1 MSIEVDGVR
10 AGYGSAEVV
19 RGVSFS
25 VPTGGAMAILGRNG
39 MGKTTLVRAVLG
51 YLATKGEVRIMG
63 REVAGWPTYRI
74 QRLGVGYGPQDAA
87 IFGDLSVNENLRL
100 GAARSKDYVQRRDRT
115 LASFPI
121 LAQRLGQRAGTLSG
135 GEQKMLVLARALIPE
150 PDVLILDE
158 ISEGLQPSMMA
169 TIRTVLR
176 RERERR
182 NVTMLL
188 VEQNVDFGLE
198 LVDTVAVLQA
208 GEVLLEQATAE
219 PNVRAEVV
227 GAFSL

>member
-1 MSIEVDGVR
+1 MSIEVRELR

-25 VPTGGAMAILGRNG
+25 VPDGGALAILGRNG
-39 MGKTTLVRAVLG
+39 MGKTTLVKAILG
-51 YLATKGEVRIMG
+51 YLATNGSVRVKG
-63 REVAGWPTYRI
+63 REVGGWPTYRI

-100 GAARSKDYVQRRDRT
+100 GASRSRDYLERRDRV

-121 LAQRLGQRAGTLSG
+121 LTERLGQRAGTLSG
-135 GEQKMLVLARALIPE
+135 GEQKMLILARALIAG
-150 PDVLILDE
+150 PDVLVLDE

-169 TIRTVLR
+169 TIAAVLR
-176 RERERR
+176 AERERR

-198 LVDTVAVLQA
+198 LVDAVAVLQA
-208 GEVLLEQATAE
+208 GEVLLEQATTE
-219 PNVRAEVV
+219 PNVRADVV

>member
-1 MSIEVDGVR
+1 VSIEVDGVR

-51 YLATKGEVRIMG
+51 YLATNGRVLVMG

-100 GAARSKDYVQRRDRT
+100 GAARSKDFVQSRDRT
-115 LASFPI
+115 LAHFPI
-121 LAQRLGQRAGTLSG
+121 LAARLGQRAGTLSG

-169 TIRTVLR
+169 TIRTVLQ

-198 LVDTVAVLQA
+198 LVDKVAVLQA
-208 GEVLLEQATAE
+208 GEVLLEQATTE